1 MNPKNPY
8 IQMLITLRLKKLHR
22 EGFTRVK
29 YKDLEEVFFKYIYRR
44 NLPDNLSEV
53 SDRILNISVD
63 EIIRYLSL
71 DASVRSKDMAISDLL
86 HGDS

>member
-1 MNPKNPY
+1 MNPNNTY
-8 IQMLITLRLKKLHR
+8 IQMLITIRLKKLHR

-44 NLPDNLSEV
+44 QVPDSLSII

-71 DASVRSKDMAISDLL
+71 DASVRSKDMCLSELL
-86 HGDS
+86 GD